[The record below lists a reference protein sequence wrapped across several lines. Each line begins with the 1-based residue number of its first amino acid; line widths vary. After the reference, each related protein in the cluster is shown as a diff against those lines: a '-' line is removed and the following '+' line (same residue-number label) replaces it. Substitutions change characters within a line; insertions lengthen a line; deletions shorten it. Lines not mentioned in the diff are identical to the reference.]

1 MWAAWPSNLEP
12 LTARRRPRAA
22 VLGCAGPALTE
33 AERRL
38 FAAADPLGFILF
50 ARNCESPAQLSPL
63 VAALRDAVGRA
74 DAPVLIDQEGGRV
87 ARLGP
92 PHWRKPPA
100 AAGFG
105 ALAARGLGPARRAVW
120 LNARLIAAE
129 LFPLG
134 ITVDCAPVLDLAL
147 PETHAVIG
155 DRAFGSD
162 PALVA
167 ALGRAFGEGLLAGG
181 VLPVI
186 KHIPGHGRA
195 RADSHLELPEV
206 SAPRATLRATDWRPF
221 EALADQPWAMTA
233 HLRYSAIDAR
243 APATTSAK
251 LIAEVIRGEIGFD
264 GVLVS
269 DDLGMQ
275 ALAGDLADRAE
286 AALAAGCDLV
296 LHCSGVLA
304 EMETLMAAVPPLTDA
319 AAARVEHGEVRRGQ
333 PEPFDGDEAMAE
345 LDALLAKS

>member
-1 MWAAWPSNLEP
+1 M
-12 LTARRRPRAA
+12 
-22 VLGCAGPALTE
+22 
-33 AERRL
+33 

-50 ARNCESPAQLSPL
+50 ARNCESPAQLSSL

-100 AAGFG
+100 AARFG
-105 ALAARGLGPARRAVW
+105 ALAGQGLALARRAVW

-129 LFPLG
+129 LSSLG

-155 DRAFGSD
+155 DRAFGGD

-167 ALGRAFGEGLLAGG
+167 ALGRAFCEGLLAGG

-206 SAPRATLRATDWRPF
+206 SAPRATLRDTDWRPF

-233 HLRYSAIDAR
+233 HLRYSALDAR

-296 LHCSGVLA
+296 LHCSGVMA
-304 EMETLMAAVPPLTDA
+304 EMERLTAAVPPLTDP
-319 AAARVEHGEVRRGQ
+319 AAARVDRGEVRRGR
-333 PEPFDGDEAMAE
+333 PEPFDRDEAMAE
-345 LDALLAKS
+345 LDALLAAA

>member
-1 MWAAWPSNLEP
+1 
-12 LTARRRPRAA
+12 
-22 VLGCAGPALTE
+22 
-33 AERRL
+33 
-38 FAAADPLGFILF
+38 
-50 ARNCESPAQLSPL
+50 
-63 VAALRDAVGRA
+63 
-74 DAPVLIDQEGGRV
+74 V

-92 PHWRKPPA
+92 PHWRKPPPA
-100 AAGFG
+100 VRFG
-105 ALAARGLGPARRAVW
+105 LLAARGLGRARRAVW
-120 LNARLIAAE
+120 LNARLIAAD

-134 ITVDCAPVLDLAL
+134 ITVDCAPVLDLGL

-155 DRAFGSD
+155 DRAFGDD

-167 ALGRAFGEGLLAGG
+167 ALGRAFCDGLLAGG

-206 SAPRATLRATDWRPF
+206 STPREILSATDFRPF
-221 EALADQPWAMTA
+221 TALADQPWAMTA

-243 APATTSAK
+243 APATTSGK

-264 GVLVS
+264 GVLIS

-275 ALAGDLADRAE
+275 ALEGDLSSRAE

-304 EMETLMAAVPPLTDA
+304 EMERLTEAVPPLTNA
-319 AAARVEHGEVRRGQ
+319 AAVRLDRAEARRGR
-333 PEPFDGDEAMAE
+333 PETFDRIGAVAE
-345 LDALLAKS
+345 LDALLAAA